1 MNTTPQQVWTE
12 KYRPHSIDDLILPDE
27 YKQSFKGKPQNF
39 LFYGSQGNGK
49 TTAMRAL
56 ADYYTDKHSQ
66 LLINA
71 SECNGV
77 DTVRSMITEFCTHV
91 SLASSGIK
99 VVMLDEIDY
108 MTTQAQMA
116 MRGTIEKFAD
126 VAYFIA
132 TCNYPDRLAPSLR
145 DSRFKA
151 LNFDFSGEVAKQL
164 MNQYMVRAFEIL
176 TENHLTIAQDALVA
190 LIQKRYPDMRAI
202 INTMYFVYN
211 SGKKVISIEDVNSYN
226 CSAFAELYDFIV
238 ANKDPRE
245 HYVKLSQ
252 YKGRESDV
260 MNALSGD
267 FCQWCYEK
275 MLNNPN
281 FLCKLGDIAVIAHKY
296 GVESKQSIDPFVTL
310 LACST
315 ELSKFVQWK

>member
-1 MNTTPQQVWTE
+1 MGHCVTCLTVCSIYTNTLQHLKLIERLFCCTINSNSNNITTIMNTTPQQVWTE

-116 MRGTIEKFAD
+116 MRGTTAKCAGTLSSFSGPSSSS
-126 VAYFIA
+126 VP
-132 TCNYPDRLAPSLR
+132 TCCSRAGSSPPCSRRSTMWPSPSAPSSRRRASARRILR
-145 DSRFKA
+145 NGR
-151 LNFDFSGEVAKQL
+151 NFP
-164 MNQYMVRAFEIL
+164 R
-176 TENHLTIAQDALVA
+176 
-190 LIQKRYPDMRAI
+190 PC
-202 INTMYFVYN
+202 
-211 SGKKVISIEDVNSYN
+211 
-226 CSAFAELYDFIV
+226 CS
-238 ANKDPRE
+238 
-245 HYVKLSQ
+245 S
-252 YKGRESDV
+252 
-260 MNALSGD
+260 
-267 FCQWCYEK
+267 
-275 MLNNPN
+275 
-281 FLCKLGDIAVIAHKY
+281 
-296 GVESKQSIDPFVTL
+296 
-310 LACST
+310 
-315 ELSKFVQWK
+315 